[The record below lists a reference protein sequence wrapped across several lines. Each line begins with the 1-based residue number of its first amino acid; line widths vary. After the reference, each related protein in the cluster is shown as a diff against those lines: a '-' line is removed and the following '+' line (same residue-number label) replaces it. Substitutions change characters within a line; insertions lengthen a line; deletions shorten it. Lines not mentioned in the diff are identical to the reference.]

1 MDLVESDFR
10 TENRHPW
17 ELARFSIVKELIE
30 KYTGAEQT
38 KILDVGSGDA
48 YVAHRFTKDILNT
61 TSYCVDIEYT
71 SEITDKIQSIYQND
85 DLHLYDHLDKV
96 QSVDHFN
103 FVTLLDVIEHVP
115 DDVALLSEIAS
126 NDFIDKDSHFIITV
140 PAFQKLYSSHDDL
153 LKHYRRYDLNMLKES
168 LDKSGLQFIEGGY
181 FFASLLAPRYLQVL
195 KEKRKKKDTKEL
207 EHLGTWDKSK
217 KITNLVH
224 GVLMFD
230 YKTGRFLRRMGIPFP
245 GLSLYGIAKKK

>member
-17 ELARFSIVKELIE
+17 ELARFSIVQELIR
-30 KYTGAEQT
+30 KYTSQNAS

-48 YVAHRFTKDILNT
+48 YVAHRFTKDLPNT
-61 TSYCVDIEYT
+61 CSYCVDIEYT
-71 SEITDKIQSIYQND
+71 PEITEKIESIYQNEK
-85 DLHLYDHLDKV
+85 LQLFDHLDQVKG
-96 QSVDHFN
+96 VDGFN

-126 NDFIDKDSHFIITV
+126 KKYIDSDTHFVITV

-153 LKHYRRYDLNMLKES
+153 LKHYRRYDLNMLKTS
-168 LDKSGLQFIEGGY
+168 LDKSGLEFIEGGY

-195 KEKRKKKDTKEL
+195 KEKRKKKDTQEL
-207 EHLGTWDKSK
+207 EHLGTWDKSE

-224 GVLMFD
+224 GVLMLD
-230 YKTGRFLRRMGIPFP
+230 YKTGRFLRRLGLPLP
-245 GLSLYGIAKKK
+245 GLSLYGIARKK